1 LLFSCQNIEISKKSS
16 NIVPDKPYL
25 TVENNTK
32 YMMLYNR
39 REFIKTA
46 GLLYGSLLLLPGC
59 SSTGKKYMVFAD
71 EEAGCLI
78 ALCERIIPADDYP
91 GATDAGVI
99 HFIDKQVHLRFPEE
113 KELFRKGIESLQIWC
128 RTKYN
133 RNFEEL
139 SVELQNNILQMIE
152 KNEMPQD
159 LWSIPPRQFF
169 NKLLDRTMQGFYG
182 SPRHG
187 GNKNYM
193 SFKMLKLDYPLLIG
207 QNRYRK

>member
-1 LLFSCQNIEISKKSS
+1 MI
-16 NIVPDKPYL
+16 
-25 TVENNTK
+25 
-32 YMMLYNR
+32 YNR

-46 GLLYGSLLLLPGC
+46 GFLYGSLLLMQGC
-59 SSTGKKYMVFAD
+59 SSTQRKYIDFTDKEAD
-71 EEAGCLI
+71 CLI
-78 ALCERIIPADDYP
+78 ALCERIVPADDYP

-99 HFIDKQVHLRFPEE
+99 HFIDKQLHLRFPEE
-113 KELFRKGIESLQIWC
+113 KELFRKGIESLQTWC
-128 RTKYN
+128 NTKYN

-139 SVELQNNILQMIE
+139 NTDLQINTLQMME
-152 KNEMPQD
+152 KNEMPQEQWTISPKKFFD
-159 LWSIPPRQFF
+159 L
-169 NKLLDRTMQGFYG
+169 LLDRTMQGFYG

>member
-1 LLFSCQNIEISKKSS
+1 MI
-16 NIVPDKPYL
+16 
-25 TVENNTK
+25 
-32 YMMLYNR
+32 YNR

-59 SSTGKKYMVFAD
+59 TTSTNQEKYIVLKEKEAD
-71 EEAGCLI
+71 CLV

-99 HFIDKQVHLRFPEE
+99 HFIDKQLRLRFPEE
-113 KELFRKGIESLQIWC
+113 KELFRKGIESLQSWC
-128 RTKYN
+128 RAKYN
-133 RNFEEL
+133 SNFEKL
-139 SVELQNNILQMIE
+139 STELQISTLQMME

-159 LWSIPPRQFF
+159 GWTVPPAKFF
-169 NKLLDRTMQGFYG
+169 NKLIARTMQGFYG

-187 GNKNYM
+187 GNKDYM
-193 SFKMLKLDYPLLIG
+193 SFRMLKLDYPTLIG

>member
-1 LLFSCQNIEISKKSS
+1 MIFS
-16 NIVPDKPYL
+16 
-25 TVENNTK
+25 
-32 YMMLYNR
+32 R

-46 GLLYGSLLLLPGC
+46 GFLSGSLLLMPGC
-59 SSTGKKYMVFAD
+59 SSTQRKYIVFTDKEAD
-71 EEAGCLI
+71 CLI
-78 ALCERIIPADDYP
+78 ALCERIVPADDYP

-99 HFIDKQVHLRFPEE
+99 HFIDKQLHLRFPEE
-113 KELFRKGIESLQIWC
+113 KELFRKGIESLQAFC
-128 RTKYN
+128 KTKYN

-139 SVELQNNILQMIE
+139 NMDLQINTLQMME
-152 KNEMPQD
+152 KNEMPQEQWTVSPKKFFD
-159 LWSIPPRQFF
+159 L
-169 NKLLDRTMQGFYG
+169 LLDRTMQGFYG

>member
-1 LLFSCQNIEISKKSS
+1 MN
-16 NIVPDKPYL
+16 
-25 TVENNTK
+25 
-32 YMMLYNR
+32 YNR
-39 REFIKTA
+39 RDFIKTA

-59 SSTGKKYMVFAD
+59 SSTPEKYTVFKEKEAD
-71 EEAGCLI
+71 CLI

-99 HFIDKQVHLRFPEE
+99 NYIDKQLRLRFPEE
-113 KELFRKGIESLQIWC
+113 KELFRKGIASLQNWC

-139 SVELQNNILQMIE
+139 SIDQQNNTLQMME
-152 KNEMPQD
+152 KNEMPQEQ
-159 LWSIPPRQFF
+159 WEIPPKKFF
-169 NKLLDRTMQGFYG
+169 SKLLARTMQGFYG

-187 GNKNYM
+187 GNKDYM
-193 SFKMLKLDYPLLIG
+193 SFRMLKLDYPLLLG